1 MVQDY
6 QSPDQVPSYP
16 STSYMSTNFNPSGSS
31 GNSGTYPGTQQ
42 EVDSYPNAYSGSSNP
57 GILCSFFLSTIFR
70 FPIVSY
76 KDHKD
81 LKARWSESKIYKYS
95 IHYVIKVTL
104 VNQSQAIKVGQFLEL
119 TT

>member
-42 EVDSYPNAYSGSSNP
+42 EVDGYANAYSGSSNP
-57 GILCSFFLSTIFR
+57 GILCSFF
-70 FPIVSY
+70 
-76 KDHKD
+76 
-81 LKARWSESKIYKYS
+81 
-95 IHYVIKVTL
+95 
-104 VNQSQAIKVGQFLEL
+104 
-119 TT
+119 